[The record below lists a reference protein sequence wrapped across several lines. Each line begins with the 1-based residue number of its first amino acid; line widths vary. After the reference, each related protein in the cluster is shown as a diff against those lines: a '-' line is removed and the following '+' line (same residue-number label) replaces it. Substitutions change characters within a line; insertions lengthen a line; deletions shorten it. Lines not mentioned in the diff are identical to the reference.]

1 MGERL
6 NFQVRWNGKKWVVQ
20 RHNATWDDW
29 PGEPMQESATRLAFQ
44 LAAAFNP
51 SDLVIQRKGSPAKQD
66 DSRAVNVTP
75 SSWFIRA

>member
-20 RHNATWDDW
+20 RENATWDGW
-29 PGEPMQESATRLAFQ
+29 PGEPLKESATRLAFQ

-51 SDLVIQRKGSPAKQD
+51 SDVAIQRKSGPTEQNDLRVVDA
-66 DSRAVNVTP
+66 TP
-75 SSWFIRA
+75 TSWFVRA